1 MKSNSSFTPL
11 NSATFFPFFLS
22 LPPPPLSLFSHNFL
36 PLAGTYGDAG
46 WAILPPSEQVIPR
59 RPRRFPPPR
68 DRVCHLSTSGSQ
80 ILSTRASFSIPE
92 VALAP
97 SGACELKIDFS
108 LSPPPP
114 SSVFFSPPPLRD
126 LPGSLKGG
134 GWQPAEAPR
143 PIRRRQAV

>member
-22 LPPPPLSLFSHNFL
+22 LLLLLSLSFQSQLSSSPWYLWRCWVSH
-36 PLAGTYGDAG
+36 P
-46 WAILPPSEQVIPR
+46 PPSEQVIPR

-134 GWQPAEAPR
+134 G
-143 PIRRRQAV
+143 

>member
-59 RPRRFPPPR
+59 RPRRFSPPR

>member
-22 LPPPPLSLFSHNFL
+22 LLLLLSLSFQSQLSSSPWYLWRCWVSHPPPP
-36 PLAGTYGDAG
+36 
-46 WAILPPSEQVIPR
+46 EQVIPR